1 MPEAA
6 RSRHVRSGN
15 RGERVSERWTKR
27 LAVGSPWRPGRGAR
41 TFARARWALAAVA
54 AALLSSGCSGT
65 REVED
70 NSGIFG
76 SRTDT
81 LEARLV
87 PVGGSIARGTVRVAQ
102 TAKGTQLSVYFY
114 NVAAGTY
121 RVAIHADGNCTS
133 PNGFS
138 AGPPWVPP
146 GAAQPVVI
154 TLTVGEN
161 GADISQPVPGLT
173 LRGPTG
179 VAGRSAV
186 IHQGW
191 NSPLEAVPDLPNNR
205 VACGA
210 FSPVLPVF
218 PNL

>member
-1 MPEAA
+1 M
-6 RSRHVRSGN
+6 
-15 RGERVSERWTKR
+15 
-27 LAVGSPWRPGRGAR
+27 
-41 TFARARWALAAVA
+41 FAGARWALAAVA
-54 AALLSSGCSGT
+54 GALLLGGCSGT

-70 NSGIFG
+70 NSGILG

-191 NSPLEAVPDLPNNR
+191 NSPLEAVPDVPNDR

>member
-1 MPEAA
+1 M
-6 RSRHVRSGN
+6 
-15 RGERVSERWTKR
+15 GERWALQRT
-27 LAVGSPWRPGRGAR
+27 VGARWRPGLGAAW
-41 TFARARWALAAVA
+41 FASAPCALAAVA
-54 AALLSSGCSGT
+54 AVLALGGCSGA

-70 NSGIFG
+70 NAGILG

-102 TAKGTQLSVYFY
+102 TPKGAQLSVYLY

-121 RVAIHADGNCTS
+121 RVALHADGNCTS

-154 TLTVGEN
+154 TFQVGEN
-161 GADISQPVPGLT
+161 GADLSQPVPGIT
-173 LRGPTG
+173 LRGPSG

>member
-1 MPEAA
+1 MRLVAGTPAEAIE
-6 RSRHVRSGN
+6 
-15 RGERVSERWTKR
+15 GEHVSERWAMQR
-27 LAVGSPWRPGRGAR
+27 ACGSPWPPGRGAR
-41 TFARARWALAAVA
+41 GAADARWALAAVA
-54 AALLSSGCSGT
+54 AALLLGGCSGT

-70 NSGIFG
+70 NSGILG

-87 PVGGSIARGTVRVAQ
+87 PVGGSITRGTVRVAQ
-102 TAKGTQLSVYFY
+102 TAKGTQLSVYLY
-114 NVAAGTY
+114 NVPAGTY

-138 AGPPWVPP
+138 AGPPWGPP
-146 GAAQPVVI
+146 GASQPVVI
-154 TLTVGEN
+154 TFAVGEN
-161 GADISQPVPGLT
+161 GADLSQPVPGLT

-179 VAGRSAV
+179 VTGRSAV

-191 NSPLEAVPDLPNNR
+191 NSALEAVPDLPNDR

>member
-1 MPEAA
+1 
-6 RSRHVRSGN
+6 V
-15 RGERVSERWTKR
+15 GERWALQRT
-27 LAVGSPWRPGRGAR
+27 VGARWRPGLGAAW
-41 TFARARWALAAVA
+41 FASAPCALAAVA
-54 AALLSSGCSGT
+54 AVLALGGCSGA

-70 NSGIFG
+70 NAGILG

-102 TAKGTQLSVYFY
+102 TPKGAQLSVYLY

-121 RVAIHADGNCTS
+121 RVALHADGNCTS

-154 TLTVGEN
+154 TFQVGEI
-161 GADISQPVPGLT
+161 GADLSQPVPGIT